1 MVRIEDPITTT
12 DKNKYGGV
20 TDYGIRGMSRLSIR
34 NRRGTCCR
42 KAQVLV
48 TRLRAKEA
56 EAGNVGKKL
65 LARLRITPRDGNPM
79 WCSVAALLV
88 EVGAFVR
95 SRSKESRAPP
105 DGGQSRNPPSH
116 SQC

>member
-1 MVRIEDPITTT
+1 
-12 DKNKYGGV
+12 
-20 TDYGIRGMSRLSIR
+20 MSRLSIG
-34 NRRGTCCR
+34 NRSGACCR

-56 EAGNVGKKL
+56 EADVGNVRKKL

-95 SRSKESRAPP
+95 SRSKESRVPP
-105 DGGQSRNPPSH
+105 RRDQSRSIKGIIRRPH
-116 SQC
+116 SAEIQSSTRK